1 MWQVYY
7 LAPVAGGITQ
17 TKQKIAH
24 IFQEGDGITMKDR
37 VMCWVDK
44 FKLYGLV
51 GCMTAFVGGIL
62 TLSLTGAVIYPARL
76 ARTALVGFLHLGI
89 SANTRY
95 QTVNGL
101 ELLISKLFSPALA
114 RAGTIVVRTCNNFL
128 GARVFLIIAS
138 LVGI

>member
-1 MWQVYY
+1 
-7 LAPVAGGITQ
+7 
-17 TKQKIAH
+17 
-24 IFQEGDGITMKDR
+24 MKDR

-44 FKLYGLV
+44 FKLYGVVGAMTALV
-51 GCMTAFVGGIL
+51 GGVL
-62 TLSLTGAVIYPARL
+62 TLSLTGAVIFPARL

-101 ELLISKLFSPALA
+101 ELLLSKLLSPALA
-114 RAGTIVVRTCNNFL
+114 RIGTILVRTSNNFL
-128 GARVFLIIAS
+128 GARVFLVIAG